1 MRELAM
7 ISSVEQPL
15 SRVSRKGLARLFR
28 MFGFTTRWTDRALR
42 ILSVAGLIVLPLSV
56 HASGLECPE
65 AGPGAMIG
73 DSQIRRMTTATDAD
87 LAAEIAGLISRLR
100 AENPTASDTEITNGL
115 VSAYCTTVAQ
125 KVDASPADK
134 WRLMRQFD
142 RVLMQQLAA
151 STMPQ
156 GSVIIS
162 TVPLPPAVYQAL
174 SSQAAT
180 RGQTTADFMATIL
193 TRAAGQ

>member
-1 MRELAM
+1 
-7 ISSVEQPL
+7 
-15 SRVSRKGLARLFR
+15 
-28 MFGFTTRWTDRALR
+28 
-42 ILSVAGLIVLPLSV
+42 LID
-56 HASGLECPE
+56 
-65 AGPGAMIG
+65 
-73 DSQIRRMTTATDAD
+73 DSQIRRMTTANDAD

-100 AENPTASDTEITNGL
+100 AEKPTISDSEITNGL
-115 VSAYCTTVAQ
+115 ISAYCSTVAQ
-125 KVDASPADK
+125 KADASPADK